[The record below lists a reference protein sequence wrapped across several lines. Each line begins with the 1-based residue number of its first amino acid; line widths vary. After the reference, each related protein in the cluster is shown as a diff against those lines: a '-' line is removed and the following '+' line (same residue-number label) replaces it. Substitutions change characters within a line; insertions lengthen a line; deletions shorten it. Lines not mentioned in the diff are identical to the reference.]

1 MPGILTEGRE
11 GFYWLTVPGCSMLGE
26 RHGDESEHIEAERG
40 EFMLGPAISLITL

>member
-26 RHGDESEHIEAERG
+26 DMEMRVNTIEAERG
-40 EFMLGPAISLITL
+40 EFMLGPVISLITL